1 MAETDFES
9 ARQKYKPR
17 VIKYLLIA
25 EAPPKVESKRFFYF
39 EHSQRGDSLFLEIMK
54 VIYCHDSQP
63 KNVRSQKPKFL
74 ERFKND
80 GFYLIDATD
89 TPMKDFRPAKK
100 REQIEKSLP
109 SLRNKIRDVASDE
122 TKIILISSTVYDATA
137 CILKREGFNIIN
149 DCMIDFPGSGRQ
161 KKFRDKLSMLLEKHG
176 WRGSHRAAKDEG
188 HDKLPMIT

>member
-1 MAETDFES
+1 MIIVAETDFES

-17 VIKYLLIA
+17 VIKYLLVA
-25 EAPPKVESKRFFYF
+25 EAPPMVESKHFFYF
-39 EHSQRGDSLFLEIMK
+39 EHSQRGDSLFLETMK
-54 VIYCHDSQP
+54 VLYPDDFSDT

-89 TPMKDFRPAKK
+89 TPMKDFPPAKK

-109 SLRNKIRDVASDE
+109 SLRNKIRDVASSE

-137 CILKREGFNIIN
+137 RILKREGFNIIN
-149 DCMIDFPGSGRQ
+149 DCMIDFPGSGGQ
-161 KKFRDKLSMLLEKHG
+161 KKFRDKLSALLRKHG
-176 WRGSHRAAKDEG
+176 
-188 HDKLPMIT
+188 